1 MVKDVTNSAKD
12 VHDFWYNSDPI
23 HPSGWYNSKVNKE
36 DNSYNQLVDYQVSKM
51 KTNERKSFDE
61 LYEEFKSKSID
72 DQVNNLKELGRK
84 LVSQIDG
91 IVDKLDV
98 ILEEDNYPD
107 NGILEDGQ
115 LPEESY
121 NNEFEITVDPLTHK
135 VIYNT
140 ELNEYKVVRR

>member
-1 MVKDVTNSAKD
+1 MTTNYAQSVDHLVNNMKQTIGNPP
-12 VHDFWYNSDPI
+12 YSDD
-23 HPSGWYNSKVNKE
+23 NKA
-36 DNSYNQLVDYQVSKM
+36 
-51 KTNERKSFDE
+51 RKSFDE
-61 LYEEFKSKSID
+61 LYEEFSSKSID

-115 LPEESY
+115 LPEQND

-140 ELNEYKVVRR
+140 ELNEYKVVRRED

>member
-1 MVKDVTNSAKD
+1 MMTK
-12 VHDFWYNSDPI
+12 YN
-23 HPSGWYNSKVNKE
+23 E
-36 DNSYNQLVDYQVSKM
+36 LVDHLVSTM
-51 KTNERKSFDE
+51 PSNLAPMTNKQERKSFDE
-61 LYEEFKSKSID
+61 LYNEYSAMSIPE
-72 DQVNNLKELGRK
+72 QLNNLKRLGRE

-135 VIYNT
+135 VIYNP